1 MAASLG
7 HRKHLGTQESELEKL
22 ITDALSPRLSM
33 SARAPATKQSSRG
46 LRFLAV
52 CRRRRRIL
60 EQRSRM
66 RARLQRLKRLPAL
79 TWEQFMRKPALD
91 PKRGGEAMFKKLFRM
106 SREQFKHVQS
116 LLEGEKEKDAR
127 RKRANGKRMG
137 TPEKCEP
144 PIALA
149 MTLRFLAGGAVADIM
164 LVY

>member
-1 MAASLG
+1 MIHGL
-7 HRKHLGTQESELEKL
+7 
-22 ITDALSPRLSM
+22 DAL
-33 SARAPATKQSSRG
+33 AA

-127 RKRANGKRMG
+127 RKRANGKRMI
-137 TPEKCEP
+137 TDN
-144 PIALA
+144 
-149 MTLRFLAGGAVADIM
+149 R
-164 LVY
+164 